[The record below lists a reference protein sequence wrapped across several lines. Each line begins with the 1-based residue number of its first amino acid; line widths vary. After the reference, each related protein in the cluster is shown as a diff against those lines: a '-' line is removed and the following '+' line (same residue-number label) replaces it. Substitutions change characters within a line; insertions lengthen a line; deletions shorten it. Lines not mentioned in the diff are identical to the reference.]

1 MSNNNLFKT
10 KIGLIAATVGSAVG
24 LGSVWRFPSEVQA
37 NGGAAFLIVYIACVF
52 LLGIPVMLAEFSLGR
67 AGRSDAVGSFRN
79 LAPGKKWWLGG
90 ALAILTSYLI
100 LCYYMVV
107 AGWTFEYMWESIT
120 GNLYT
125 GIDAVSDKSALFG
138 SKMQQYINHDTNPL
152 IHTFIIIGI
161 NIAILL
167 FGVQKGIERLS
178 NIMMPI
184 LFVILLGF
192 CIVSLTLPK
201 AGEGLEF
208 FLKPD
213 FSAIT
218 PSVII
223 RALGQAF
230 FSLSLGMGVLIT
242 YGSYFPRDT
251 RLIKTSVS
259 VSTSVIFVAVMMG
272 VIIFPAVTSFGL
284 QNATLNGPTLVFAT
298 LPQVFAQL
306 PAAQLWSTL
315 FFLLLTLAA
324 VTSTISIAEVSIAFM
339 QEYFKM
345 SRKAACLVVLLPL
358 LAFSSVCSLSLGS
371 LSDFTVFG
379 FTIFDFLDYTT
390 ANILLPI
397 CSILLCVYVGWFAP
411 KKFLKDELTNNGQFK
426 SHTFRLIIF
435 IIRYIAP
442 VLITGII
449 IYSLL

>member
-411 KKFLKDELTNNGQFK
+411 KKYLKDELTNNGQFK

>member
-230 FSLSLGMGVLIT
+230 FSLRLGMGVLIT

-411 KKFLKDELTNNGQFK
+411 KKFLKDELTNNGDFK
-426 SHTFRLIIF
+426 SATFRLIIF

-449 IYSLL
+449 VYSLL

>member
-24 LGSVWRFPSEVQA
+24 LGSVWRFPSEVQT

-259 VSTSVIFVAVMMG
+259 VSASVIFVAVMMG

>member
-1 MSNNNLFKT
+1 MSNNSQFKT

-37 NGGAAFLIVYIACVF
+37 NGGAAFLLVYIACVF
-52 LLGIPVMLAEFSLGR
+52 ILGIPVMLAEFTLGR
-67 AGRSDAVGSFRN
+67 AGQSDAVGSFRN
-79 LAPGKKWWLGG
+79 LAKGKKWWLAG

-120 GNLYT
+120 GNLYS
-125 GIDAVSDKSALFG
+125 GINSASDQEALF
-138 SKMQQYINHDTNPL
+138 SAKMEQYISSDFNPL
-152 IHTFIIIGI
+152 IHTFIIIII
-161 NIAILL
+161 NIVILL

-178 NIMMPI
+178 NIMMPL
-184 LFVILLGF
+184 LFIILLGF
-192 CIVSLTLPK
+192 CIVSVSLPK
-201 AGEGLEF
+201 ATEGLEF

-242 YGSYFPRDT
+242 YGSYFPKDT
-251 RLIKTSVS
+251 RLIKTSIS

-272 VIIFPAVTSFGL
+272 VIIFPAVMSFGL
-284 QNATLNGPTLVFAT
+284 QDATLNGPTLVFAT

-306 PAAQLWSTL
+306 PMAQLWSSL
-315 FFLLLTLAA
+315 FFLLLTIAA
-324 VTSTISIAEVSIAFM
+324 ITSTISIAEVSIAFL
-339 QEYFKM
+339 QEFFKI
-345 SRKAACLVVLLPL
+345 SRKAACLTALLPL
-358 LAFSSVCSLSLGS
+358 FIFSTVCSLSLGS
-371 LSDFTVFG
+371 WSHITIIG
-379 FTIFDFLDYTT
+379 FTIFDFLDYVT
-390 ANILLPI
+390 ANILLPV
-397 CSILLCVYVGWFAP
+397 CSILLCIYIGWFAP
-411 KKFLKDELTNNGQFK
+411 KHIFKKELTNYGN
-426 SHTFRLIIF
+426 FRSSTYRYINFTIK
-435 IIRYIAP
+435 YIAP
-442 VLITGII
+442 LLIAGII

>member
-1 MSNNNLFKT
+1 
-10 KIGLIAATVGSAVG
+10 
-24 LGSVWRFPSEVQA
+24 
-37 NGGAAFLIVYIACVF
+37 
-52 LLGIPVMLAEFSLGR
+52 
-67 AGRSDAVGSFRN
+67 
-79 LAPGKKWWLGG
+79 
-90 ALAILTSYLI
+90 
-100 LCYYMVV
+100 MVV

-411 KKFLKDELTNNGQFK
+411 KKFLKDELTNNGDFK
-426 SHTFRLIIF
+426 SATFRLIIF

-449 IYSLL
+449 VYSLL

>member
-67 AGRSDAVGSFRN
+67 AGRSDAVCSFRN

-411 KKFLKDELTNNGQFK
+411 KKFLKDELTNNGDFK
-426 SHTFRLIIF
+426 SATFRLIIF

-449 IYSLL
+449 VYSLL

>member
-259 VSTSVIFVAVMMG
+259 VSASVIFVAVMMG

>member
-251 RLIKTSVS
+251 RLTKTSVS
-259 VSTSVIFVAVMMG
+259 VSASVIFVAVMMG

-449 IYSLL
+449 VYSLL

>member
-79 LAPGKKWWLGG
+79 LAPSKKWWLGG

-411 KKFLKDELTNNGQFK
+411 KKFLKDELTNNGDFK
-426 SHTFRLIIF
+426 SATFRLIIF

-449 IYSLL
+449 VYSLI

>member
-411 KKFLKDELTNNGQFK
+411 KKFLKDELTNNGDFK

-449 IYSLL
+449 VYSLI

>member
-138 SKMQQYINHDTNPL
+138 SKMQQYINHETNPL

-411 KKFLKDELTNNGQFK
+411 KKFLKDELTNNGDFK
-426 SHTFRLIIF
+426 SATFRLIIF

-449 IYSLL
+449 VYSLL

>member
-138 SKMQQYINHDTNPL
+138 SKMQQYINHETNPL

-411 KKFLKDELTNNGQFK
+411 KKFLKDELTNNGDFK

-449 IYSLL
+449 VYSLI

>member
-120 GNLYT
+120 GNLNT

-259 VSTSVIFVAVMMG
+259 VSASVIFVAVMMG